1 MGSSHAKERDSQ
13 RDSQCE
19 TVLVCFGAHCV
30 PFSVKGRTAAA
41 NAAGGCRTIAE
52 LRLAIVASKELS
64 DHIAGRHF
72 ALVRESQVWKQR
84 GVACDLH
91 AVLGVDEPEEY
102 PEICSDEMPL
112 RGLSRLQLVV
122 IDSA

>member
-1 MGSSHAKERDSQ
+1 VRG
-13 RDSQCE
+13 C
-19 TVLVCFGAHCV
+19 
-30 PFSVKGRTAAA
+30 AAA
-41 NAAGGCRTIAE
+41 ADAAGGCRTIAE

-72 ALVRESQVWKQR
+72 GLVRESQVWKQR
-84 GVACDLH
+84 GVAFDLH

-112 RGLSRLQLVV
+112 RGLGRLQLVV
-122 IDSA
+122 IESA